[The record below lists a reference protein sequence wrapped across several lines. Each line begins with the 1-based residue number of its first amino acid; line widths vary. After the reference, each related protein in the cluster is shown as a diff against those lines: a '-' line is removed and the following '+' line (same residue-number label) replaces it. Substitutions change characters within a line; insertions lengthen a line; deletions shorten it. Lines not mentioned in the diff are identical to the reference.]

1 MDKDAVYI
9 IYIYIYE
16 RYSFIKNNMY
26 PKTWMGLGGIMIS
39 EISQIEK
46 AKYCDFIYMLN
57 VKKQNKWTN
66 KAKQSKAY
74 RYKEQ
79 TGGY

>member
-1 MDKDAVYI
+1 
-9 IYIYIYE
+9 
-16 RYSFIKNNMY
+16 
-26 PKTWMGLGGIMIS
+26 MGLGGIMIS